1 MGQKKTKARRG
12 GAGRNQGRK
21 TEDGTR
27 GLKRLNVTLD
37 VESVESVRRLGDG
50 NLSLGIRKAVRTARR
65 VPRRVDMKA
74 GSK

>member
-1 MGQKKTKARRG
+1 MGQKKGKERRG

-37 VESVESVRRLGDG
+37 VESVERARRLGDG
-50 NLSLGIRKAVRTARR
+50 NVSLGLRKAVAETAE
-65 VPRRVDMKA
+65 
-74 GSK
+74 